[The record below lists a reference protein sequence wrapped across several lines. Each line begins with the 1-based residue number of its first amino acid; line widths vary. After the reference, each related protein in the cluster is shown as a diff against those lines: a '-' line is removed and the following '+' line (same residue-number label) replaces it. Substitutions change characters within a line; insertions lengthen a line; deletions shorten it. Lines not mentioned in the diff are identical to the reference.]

1 MTTTKKHRTRPDN
14 RPVFRTLT
22 DDPVR
27 DYLNQ
32 AGNVALLDREE
43 EQDLAKRYQAG
54 VAADRMLQADDADRL
69 TSERRARLLRI
80 RRLGQD
86 AKRRMVEANL
96 RLVVNQAQ
104 KFTGHDL
111 DFIEL
116 IQEGNTGLVRA
127 VEKFDHTKGYKFS
140 TYAVWWIRQRLQRGV
155 AKRSRTIRVPASYY
169 EQAAQARHAEEKLL
183 VELGRDPSDEEI
195 AEEAGL
201 SVERLHTVRDGLD
214 RTTSLD
220 LPVGEDGD
228 ASLGDLLPDE
238 EMTDPETEAT
248 EEDLRRRVR
257 EALESLDEHEQTIVR
272 MRFGLDGGEPRTFVD
287 IADEL
292 GFSRE
297 HTRLT
302 HHDAVEKLREQRG
315 EELSGLLEA
324 AA

>member
-1 MTTTKKHRTRPDN
+1 MTTTTTDRRNLTPL
-14 RPVFRTLT
+14 RTLT

-32 AGNVALLDREE
+32 AGNVPLLDREE

-54 VAADRMLQADDADRL
+54 LAADRLLRSDASETSSAD
-69 TSERRARLLRI
+69 RRARLMEI

-86 AKRRMVEANL
+86 AKRHMVEANL
-96 RLVVNQAQ
+96 RLVVTQA
-104 KFTGHDL
+104 KRFSGHDL

-116 IQEGNTGLVRA
+116 IQDGNLGLVRA

-169 EQAAQARHAEEKLL
+169 EQAAQARAAEEKLL
-183 VELGRDPSDEEI
+183 VELGRDPTDEEI
-195 AEEAGL
+195 AEEADL
-201 SVERLHTVRDGLD
+201 ALDRLHEVRDGLS
-214 RTTSLD
+214 RTASLD

-228 ASLGDLLPDE
+228 ATFGDLLPDE
-238 EMTDPETEAT
+238 EMVGPEPLAT
-248 EEDLRRRVR
+248 EDDLRRRVH
-257 EALESLDEHEQTIVR
+257 EALATLSEHERTIVR
-272 MRFGLDGGEPRTFVD
+272 MRFGLDGQEPKTFVD

-292 GFSRE
+292 GYSRE

-302 HHDAVEKLREQRG
+302 HHEAVAKLREQRG
-315 EELSGLLEA
+315 DELAGLLDA